1 MTVKLPTE
9 KAKAS
14 EWTQRWTA
22 SWSLPCMP
30 GATLFVGGSEVPS
43 LPMWL
48 TGKESACSV
57 GVAGDLGVIP
67 GSGKIPW
74 RRKWQPTPILLPGES
89 HGQRSLQATVH
100 GVAKSQ
106 HD

>member
-1 MTVKLPTE
+1 
-9 KAKAS
+9 
-14 EWTQRWTA
+14 
-22 SWSLPCMP
+22 MP
-30 GATLFVGGSEVPS
+30 GATLFVGGSGVPR

-67 GSGKIPW
+67 GSGKIPG

-89 HGQRSLQATVH
+89 HGERSLQATVH

>member
-1 MTVKLPTE
+1 
-9 KAKAS
+9 
-14 EWTQRWTA
+14 
-22 SWSLPCMP
+22 MP
-30 GATLFVGGSEVPS
+30 GTTLFVGGSEVPS

-67 GSGKIPW
+67 GSGKIPG